1 MTTPPKSPDSG
12 ADRKGRKARIGDVAA
27 AAGVSVGTV
36 SNVLNGRGNVSA
48 KRRALVEQAVK
59 DLSFSGSLLAKG
71 MRTQRFPV
79 VGLSIPNATSSNFV
93 LMSDALE
100 AHAAAARFELVQVI
114 TRHDPARELAR
125 IDRLIATR
133 VSGVLIL
140 PTSRASPMIDRLV
153 AARMPTVAIN
163 HFDGTGGDVDHVYVD
178 HHAAF
183 RSAGR
188 TLVDGGYEALIV
200 ATQFPAFAVVQQN
213 IAGLREGVADSGQD
227 AEIVILTAGPTREEY
242 RDALKET
249 LRKRS
254 SRTAVIASSGLLAAW
269 SIEAFRDLGLRFPE
283 DIGLLSAEEPYW
295 AEAIWPALSCIQQPT
310 RDLAQ
315 IAWDLLFARIGGS
328 DAPPATIRCESIVN
342 LRPSLRLSTE

>member
-1 MTTPPKSPDSG
+1 MTLPPKP
-12 ADRKGRKARIGDVAA
+12 ADPGPGKTGRKARIGDVAA

-48 KRRALVEQAVK
+48 KRRALVEKAVR

-114 TRHDPARELAR
+114 TRHDPERELAR

-140 PTSRASPMIDRLV
+140 PTSRASPLIDRLV

-163 HFDGTGGDVDHVYVD
+163 HFDGKGGDVDHVYVD
-178 HHAAF
+178 HRAAF
-183 RSAGR
+183 RAAGR

-200 ATQFPAFAVVQQN
+200 ATQFPTFAVVQQN
-213 IAGLREGVADSGQD
+213 IAGLREGVADSGRA
-227 AEIVILTAGPTREEY
+227 AEIAILEAGPTREEY
-242 RDALKET
+242 RDALKRS
-249 LRKRS
+249 LRQRS
-254 SRTAVIASSGLLAAW
+254 VKTAVIASSGLLAAW
-269 SIEAFRDLGLRFPE
+269 SIEAFRELGLRCPE

-295 AEAIWPALSCIQQPT
+295 ADASWPALACIQQPT
-310 RDLAQ
+310 RDLAR

-328 DAPPATIRCESIVN
+328 TAAPVTLRCESSVN
-342 LRPSLRLSTE
+342 LRPSLQLSTV